1 MRDPERTRRSNRIL
15 IILIVLCLLYGIL
28 YRMSSGDNSFYLF
41 GFKVF
46 GPEQTVEENANEA
59 VTAAAGLP
67 AEETES
73 K

>member
-1 MRDPERTRRSNRIL
+1 
-15 IILIVLCLLYGIL
+15 
-28 YRMSSGDNSFYLF
+28 MSSGDNRFYLF

-46 GPEQTVEENANEA
+46 GPEQTVEENADEA